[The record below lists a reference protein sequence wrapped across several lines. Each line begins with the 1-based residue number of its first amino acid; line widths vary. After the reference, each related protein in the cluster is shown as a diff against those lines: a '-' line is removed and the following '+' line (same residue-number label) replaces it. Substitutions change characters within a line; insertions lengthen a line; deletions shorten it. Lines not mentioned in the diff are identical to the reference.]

1 MRILKEFLRD
11 VTEQYIN
18 FWLQNSSFKFR
29 NWISKAKWSCSFAA
43 VPPVLLLCC
52 CLFAYAYTLWVM
64 LKCESGFGW
73 SSQTSRAYFK
83 ICVIITRVQ
92 SKLTTA
98 FQKQLK
104 LRLSLSCS
112 PSACWCLIEMTLAQT
127 AEHVWSGRKKT
138 AGCHRTVD
146 LIFGWFRF
154 GGRTNIKI
162 RFMKK
167 KKT

>member
-1 MRILKEFLRD
+1 M
-11 VTEQYIN
+11 
-18 FWLQNSSFKFR
+18 
-29 NWISKAKWSCSFAA
+29 
-43 VPPVLLLCC
+43 PPFLLLCC

-73 SSQTSRAYFK
+73 SNQTSRAYFK
-83 ICVIITRVQ
+83 ICVIIIRVQ

-112 PSACWCLIEMTLAQT
+112 PSTCWCLIEMTLAQT
-127 AEHVWSGRKKT
+127 AEHVWSGRKNT
-138 AGCHRTVD
+138 AGCHRTAD

-154 GGRTNIKI
+154 GGRTNIEI
-162 RFMKK
+162 RFMKRK
-167 KKT
+167 NLSTSFSGVFIKETTATTSFFLQLSATALQPH